1 MRFEA
6 ILGLKYKNKDNQ
18 GKNYSSSTYKEPPLS
33 PSVQFN
39 AKGTLHCNGVLRYI
53 MSWPYVDSYEIY
65 ALPKLKMILQA
76 PHNLSK
82 SAPFVMKT

>member
-33 PSVQFN
+33 PSVQIN
-39 AKGTLHCNGVLRYI
+39 AKGTLHGNGVLRYF
-53 MSWPYVDSYEIY
+53 MSLPYVDSYELY
-65 ALPKLKMILQA
+65 ALPKLKTILQA

-82 SAPFVMKT
+82 AAQFVMTT